1 LRTNQHY
8 SIWTVVKL
16 FISWIALLIPPLV
29 ERSILGSK
37 TYYFLY
43 LGLASVFVM
52 YGITLRTLFHFLQH
66 TKREPI
72 FVWLGYLLWS
82 LFLCCFLAVFA
93 FEYNLLPH
101 PPDVATTQSR
111 PLIDYLYYEV
121 ITFTTVGYGDIVPAT
136 LQGKIL
142 AMFTALFGA
151 THGVTFVAIILQALT
166 GSTANSTE

>member
-8 SIWTVVKL
+8 SIWTLVKL

-43 LGLASVFVM
+43 LGLALVFVM

-66 TKREPI
+66 TRREPI
-72 FVWLGYLLWS
+72 FVWLAYLLWS

-93 FEYNLLPH
+93 FEYL
-101 PPDVATTQSR
+101 SR
-111 PLIDYLYYEV
+111 PLS
-121 ITFTTVGYGDIVPAT
+121 
-136 LQGKIL
+136 
-142 AMFTALFGA
+142 
-151 THGVTFVAIILQALT
+151 FVA
-166 GSTANSTE
+166 